1 MSNEVDETGAYYTEL
16 SKSEREKQ
24 ILYINTYI
32 CNPEKW
38 YWWTSLHGR
47 NRDADVQNELLDT
60 AGQGEGGKNWES
72 SLETY
77 ITVCKLDRQW
87 EVVV

>member
-1 MSNEVDETGAYYTEL
+1 MNLDPVVQSEW

-32 CNPEKW
+32 CNLEKW
-38 YWWTSLHGR
+38 YWWTYLHGR

-60 AGQGEGGKNWES
+60 AGEGEGGKNWES

-77 ITVCKLDRQW
+77 ITVCKLGSQW